1 MAKEEDEPLLNTVDE
16 EEPQVR
22 HDEANQSEIFRQAV
36 PYVQNAAMV
45 IAPFFIVGGVVNFMV
60 FCVLWVQDYD
70 VYEDIRNIWTSSKCL
85 VLMRACSCTC
95 CMLAPLTPC
104 WCPARSTSCS
114 LYCPIEDPN
123 PPLDAICR
131 VPGRVVR
138 TMDSY
143 WKPGQPTCIMKY
155 HNSMLVEYTDQ
166 QNQVQVASI
175 YEVSSD
181 RLGHI
186 LCIVSPL
193 FVQIA
198 PRDFNGSSL
207 PSVHAGES

>member
-1 MAKEEDEPLLNTVDE
+1 LNSVNG

-22 HDEANQSEIFRQAV
+22 QDQAGPSQV
-36 PYVQNAAMV
+36 FNLAVQYLQNAAMV

-70 VYEDIRNIWTSSKCL
+70 VYEDVRNIWTSSKCL

-104 WCPARSTSCS
+104 WCPLGSNKCS
-114 LYCPIEDPN
+114 SYCPIEDPN
-123 PPLDAICR
+123 PPLDATCR

-143 WKPGQPTCIMKY
+143 WNPGQPTCIMKY
-155 HNSMLVEYTDQ
+155 HNSMSVEYTNQ

-186 LCIVSPL
+186 LCMVLI
-193 FVQIA
+193 F
-198 PRDFNGSSL
+198 FSSDCSTGL
-207 PSVHAGES
+207 QRQQSAFTHCR